1 MGSLAGERGWGSWNA
16 EGSVVD
22 PEEESVEES
31 LDDSSL
37 EDSPGRLF
45 LFWGGWFGGALGFP
59 LGGGL
64 GFGFGFGCCLG
75 GWVGVRGLG
84 LHGRCTRGWGGG
96 LCGHLLAVRRRWG
109 HVANAAPPLDARRE
123 NAAAGCHVVHHGREE
138 LEHGDGLQVQLLKQ
152 RTQIDGPGIASWPT
166 KDHPNGARVRRVDL
180 DVLHLHG
187 G

>member
-1 MGSLAGERGWGSWNA
+1 MGSLAGGRGWGSSNA
-16 EGSVVD
+16 EESVVD

-37 EDSPGRLF
+37 EDSPGSPF
-45 LFWGGWFGGALGFP
+45 FFWGAGLGALLGSRLGGRWGLGLGLSAVWGG
-59 LGGGL
+59 LGGGS
-64 GFGFGFGCCLG
+64 G
-75 GWVGVRGLG
+75 VGVARAVHTRAGRGP
-84 LHGRCTRGWGGG
+84 
-96 LCGHLLAVRRRWG
+96 CGHLLAVRRHWG
-109 HVANAAPPLDARRE
+109 HVANAAPPLDARRK
-123 NAAAGCHVVHHGREE
+123 NAAAGCNVVYHGREE
-138 LEHGDGLQVQLLKQ
+138 LEHGDGLQLQLLKQ

>member
-1 MGSLAGERGWGSWNA
+1 M
-16 EGSVVD
+16 D

-37 EDSPGRLF
+37 EDSPGPLPF
-45 LFWGGWFGGALGFP
+45 LGGWFGGALGFP
-59 LGGGL
+59 LGGAL

-75 GWVGVRGLG
+75 GWAGVRGLG
-84 LHGRCTRGWGGG
+84 LHGRCTHGRGGGGG
-96 LCGHLLAVRRRWG
+96 LCGHLLAVRRRWER
-109 HVANAAPPLDARRE
+109 VANAAPPLDARRE
-123 NAAAGCHVVHHGREE
+123 NAAAGCHIVHHGREE

-152 RTQIDGPGIASWPT
+152 STQIDGPGIASWPT
-166 KDHPNGARVRRVDL
+166 KDHPDGARVQRVDL